1 MAMKRCPDCGEK
13 YSDSYK
19 YCPFCEEEEILKEG
33 KGRGSRRARQSK
45 GFSVLTPVLIV
56 LIIVMAGLLMF
67 LLKSDKQPT
76 EPVTPQPGVETPDNT
91 ADPGSTEE
99 PDHTTDPGVIPDEPD
114 TEPVDPDT
122 NTNNSNTNTNTST
135 NTGTNTGTAGGE
147 ATIVNAVTG
156 VNVRPDASTSGAAI
170 ASLKN
175 GDKVK
180 VVRDAGNGWYE
191 ITFSGHGGR
200 DTSGYVKGDFLSTT
214 VGSSTTT
221 TTTTSSTTTN
231 TTTSG
236 SGTSAP
242 GGSLKTGSAKVTNA
256 AGGVNVRP
264 GPSASGTPVA
274 SLKNGD
280 EVQVIKSAGDGWYEI
295 TFTGPGGKDTSGY
308 MKGDYLTNS

>member
-91 ADPGSTEE
+91 ANPGSTEE

-114 TEPVDPDT
+114 TEPVDPDA
-122 NTNNSNTNTNTST
+122 NTDNSNTNTNTST
-135 NTGTNTGTAGGE
+135 NTGTVGGE
-147 ATIVNAVTG
+147 ATVVNAETG

-191 ITFSGHGGR
+191 ITFSGPGGR

-214 VGSSTTT
+214 AGSSTTT
-221 TTTTSSTTTN
+221 TTTTPSTTTN

-236 SGTSAP
+236 SGTSAS

>member
-33 KGRGSRRARQSK
+33 KGRGVRRAKQSRS
-45 GFSVLTPVLIV
+45 FSLLTPVLIM
-56 LIIVMAGLLMF
+56 LILVMAGLLMF
-67 LLKSDKQPT
+67 LLRSDKQPT
-76 EPVTPQPGVETPDNT
+76 EPVTPQPGVETPVEPGTDTEPGNT
-91 ADPGSTEE
+91 DSDGTDS
-99 PDHTTDPGVIPDEPD
+99 TDPGTMPDEPD
-114 TEPVDPDT
+114 SNTPSTPTTPDT
-122 NTNNSNTNTNTST
+122 SSDTSA
-135 NTGTNTGTAGGE
+135 AGSE
-147 ATIVNAVTG
+147 ATIVNAATG
-156 VNVRPDASTSGAAI
+156 VNVRPDASTNGAAI

-175 GDKVK
+175 GDKVQ
-180 VVRDAGNGWYE
+180 VVRDTGNGWYE
-191 ITFSGHGGR
+191 ITFSGPGGR

-214 VGSSTTT
+214 AGSSTTT
-221 TTTTSSTTTN
+221 TTTPPSTTTN

-236 SGTSAP
+236 SGTSAS

>member
-56 LIIVMAGLLMF
+56 LIIVMAGLLMY

-76 EPVTPQPGVETPDNT
+76 EPVTPGVVVTPVTPGTDNAAPD
-91 ADPGSTEE
+91 DQEE
-99 PDHTTDPGVIPDEPD
+99 PDDNTDPGVMPDEPD
-114 TEPVDPDT
+114 TEPAEPDT
-122 NTNNSNTNTNTST
+122 NTGSGGNT
-135 NTGTNTGTAGGE
+135 NTGTNTSAAGGE
-147 ATIVNAVTG
+147 ATIVNAATG
-156 VNVRPDASTSGAAI
+156 VNVRPDASTSGTPI

-175 GDKVK
+175 GDKVQ

-191 ITFSGHGGR
+191 ITFSGPGGR
-200 DTSGYVKGDFLSTT
+200 DTTGYVKGDFLSTT
-214 VGSSTTT
+214 AGSSATTT
-221 TTTTSSTTTN
+221 TPSTTTN
-231 TTTSG
+231 TSTS
-236 SGTSAP
+236 STSTST
-242 GGSLKTGSAKVTNA
+242 GSLKTGSAKVTNA

-264 GPSASGTPVA
+264 GPSTSGAPVA

-280 EVQVIKSAGDGWYEI
+280 AVQIVRSAEDGWYEI
-295 TFTGPGGKDTSGY
+295 TFTGSGGKDTTGY
-308 MKGDYLTNS
+308 MKGDYLTNG

>member
-135 NTGTNTGTAGGE
+135 NTGMAGGE
-147 ATIVNAVTG
+147 ATVVNAETG

-191 ITFSGHGGR
+191 ITFSGPGGR

-214 VGSSTTT
+214 AGSSTTT
-221 TTTTSSTTTN
+221 TTTTPSTTTN

-236 SGTSAP
+236 SGTSAS

>member
-91 ADPGSTEE
+91 ANPGSTEE

-135 NTGTNTGTAGGE
+135 NTGTVGGE
-147 ATIVNAVTG
+147 ATIVDEVQVIKSA
-156 VNVRPDASTSGAAI
+156 
-170 ASLKN
+170 
-175 GDKVK
+175 GD
-180 VVRDAGNGWYE
+180 GWYE
-191 ITFSGHGGR
+191 ITFSGPGGR

-214 VGSSTTT
+214 AGSSTTT
-221 TTTTSSTTTN
+221 TTTTPSTTTN

-295 TFTGPGGKDTSGY
+295 TFTGSGGKDTSGY

>member
-91 ADPGSTEE
+91 ANPGSTEE

-114 TEPVDPDT
+114 TEPVDPDA
-122 NTNNSNTNTNTST
+122 NTNNSSNTNTST
-135 NTGTNTGTAGGE
+135 NTNAAGGE
-147 ATIVNAVTG
+147 ATIVNAETG

-191 ITFSGHGGR
+191 ITFSGPGGR

-214 VGSSTTT
+214 AGSSTTT
-221 TTTTSSTTTN
+221 TTTTPSTTTN

-236 SGTSAP
+236 SGTSAS

>member
-91 ADPGSTEE
+91 ANPGSTEE

-135 NTGTNTGTAGGE
+135 NIGTAGGE
-147 ATIVNAVTG
+147 ATIVNAETG

-170 ASLKN
+170 ASLKI

-191 ITFSGHGGR
+191 IT
-200 DTSGYVKGDFLSTT
+200 L
-214 VGSSTTT
+214 
-221 TTTTSSTTTN
+221 
-231 TTTSG
+231 
-236 SGTSAP
+236 SGT
-242 GGSLKTGSAKVTNA
+242 
-256 AGGVNVRP
+256 
-264 GPSASGTPVA
+264 
-274 SLKNGD
+274 
-280 EVQVIKSAGDGWYEI
+280 
-295 TFTGPGGKDTSGY
+295 GGKDTSGY

>member
-91 ADPGSTEE
+91 ADPGSTED
-99 PDHTTDPGVIPDEPD
+99 PDNTTDPGVIPDEPD
-114 TEPVDPDT
+114 TEPADPDT
-122 NTNNSNTNTNTST
+122 NTNSGSNTNTNTST
-135 NTGTNTGTAGGE
+135 NTGAAGGE
-147 ATIVNAVTG
+147 ATIVNAETG
-156 VNVRPDASTSGAAI
+156 VNVRPDASTNGAAI

-175 GDKVK
+175 GDKVQ

-191 ITFSGHGGR
+191 ITFSGPGGR

-214 VGSSTTT
+214 AGSSTTT
-221 TTTTSSTTTN
+221 TTTTPSTTTNTN

-236 SGTSAP
+236 SGTSTS

-280 EVQVIKSAGDGWYEI
+280 AVQVIKSAGDGWYEI

>member
-56 LIIVMAGLLMF
+56 LIIVMAGLLMS

-76 EPVTPQPGVETPDNT
+76 EPVTPGVVVTPVTPGTDNAAPD
-91 ADPGSTEE
+91 DQEE
-99 PDHTTDPGVIPDEPD
+99 PDDNTDPGVMPDEPD
-114 TEPVDPDT
+114 TEPAEPDT
-122 NTNNSNTNTNTST
+122 NTGSGGNT
-135 NTGTNTGTAGGE
+135 NTGTNTSAAGGE
-147 ATIVNAVTG
+147 ATIVNAATG
-156 VNVRPDASTSGAAI
+156 VNVRPDASTSGTPI

-175 GDKVK
+175 GDKVQ

-191 ITFSGHGGR
+191 ITFSGPGGR
-200 DTSGYVKGDFLSTT
+200 DTTGYVKGDFLSTT
-214 VGSSTTT
+214 AGSSATTTTPSTTT
-221 TTTTSSTTTN
+221 STSTST
-231 TTTSG
+231 
-236 SGTSAP
+236 
-242 GGSLKTGSAKVTNA
+242 GSLKTGSAKVTNA

-264 GPSASGTPVA
+264 GPSTSGAPVA

-280 EVQVIKSAGDGWYEI
+280 AVQIVRSAEDGWYEI
-295 TFTGPGGKDTSGY
+295 TFTGSGGKDTTGY
-308 MKGDYLTNS
+308 MKGDYLTNG

>member
-1 MAMKRCPDCGEK
+1 M
-13 YSDSYK
+13 
-19 YCPFCEEEEILKEG
+19 
-33 KGRGSRRARQSK
+33 
-45 GFSVLTPVLIV
+45 
-56 LIIVMAGLLMF
+56 
-67 LLKSDKQPT
+67 
-76 EPVTPQPGVETPDNT
+76 TPQPGVETPDNT
-91 ADPGSTEE
+91 ANPGSTEE

-135 NTGTNTGTAGGE
+135 NTGTAGGE
-147 ATIVNAVTG
+147 ATVVNAETG
-156 VNVRPDASTSGAAI
+156 VNVRSDASTSGAAI

-191 ITFSGHGGR
+191 ITFSGPGGR

-214 VGSSTTT
+214 AGSSTTT
-221 TTTTSSTTTN
+221 TTTTPSTTTN

-236 SGTSAP
+236 SGTSAS

>member
-33 KGRGSRRARQSK
+33 KGRGVRRAKQSRS
-45 GFSVLTPVLIV
+45 FSLLTPVLIV
-56 LIIVMAGLLMF
+56 LILVMAGLLMF
-67 LLKSDKQPT
+67 LLRSDKQPT
-76 EPVTPQPGVETPDNT
+76 EPVTPQPGVETPVEPGTDTEPGNT
-91 ADPGSTEE
+91 DSDGTDS
-99 PDHTTDPGVIPDEPD
+99 TDPGTMPDEPD
-114 TEPVDPDT
+114 SNTPSTPTTPDT
-122 NTNNSNTNTNTST
+122 SSDTSA
-135 NTGTNTGTAGGE
+135 AGSE
-147 ATIVNAVTG
+147 ATIVNAETG
-156 VNVRPDASTSGAAI
+156 VNVRPDASTNGAAI

-175 GDKVK
+175 GDKVQ

-191 ITFSGHGGR
+191 ITFSGPGGR

-214 VGSSTTT
+214 AGSSTTT
-221 TTTTSSTTTN
+221 TTTTPSTTTN

>member
-1 MAMKRCPDCGEK
+1 M
-13 YSDSYK
+13 
-19 YCPFCEEEEILKEG
+19 
-33 KGRGSRRARQSK
+33 
-45 GFSVLTPVLIV
+45 
-56 LIIVMAGLLMF
+56 
-67 LLKSDKQPT
+67 
-76 EPVTPQPGVETPDNT
+76 
-91 ADPGSTEE
+91 
-99 PDHTTDPGVIPDEPD
+99 
-114 TEPVDPDT
+114 
-122 NTNNSNTNTNTST
+122 
-135 NTGTNTGTAGGE
+135 
-147 ATIVNAVTG
+147 NAETG

-191 ITFSGHGGR
+191 ITFSGPGGR

-214 VGSSTTT
+214 AGSSTTT
-221 TTTTSSTTTN
+221 TTTTPSTTTN

-295 TFTGPGGKDTSGY
+295 TFTGSGGKDTSGY

>member
-91 ADPGSTEE
+91 ANPGSTEE

-135 NTGTNTGTAGGE
+135 NTGTAGGE
-147 ATIVNAVTG
+147 ATVVNAETG

-191 ITFSGHGGR
+191 ITFSGPGGR

-214 VGSSTTT
+214 AGSSTTT

-231 TTTSG
+231 TTISG

>member
-33 KGRGSRRARQSK
+33 KGRGVRRAKQSRS
-45 GFSVLTPVLIV
+45 FSLLTPVLIV
-56 LIIVMAGLLMF
+56 LILVMAGLLMF
-67 LLKSDKQPT
+67 LLRSDKQPT
-76 EPVTPQPGVETPDNT
+76 EPVTPQPGVETPVEPGTDTEPGNT
-91 ADPGSTEE
+91 DSDGTDS
-99 PDHTTDPGVIPDEPD
+99 TDPGTMPDEPD
-114 TEPVDPDT
+114 SNTPSTPTTPDT
-122 NTNNSNTNTNTST
+122 SSDTSA
-135 NTGTNTGTAGGE
+135 AGSE
-147 ATIVNAVTG
+147 ATVVNAATG
-156 VNVRPDASTSGAAI
+156 VNVRPDASTNGAAI

-175 GDKVK
+175 GDKVQ

-191 ITFSGHGGR
+191 ITFSGPGGR

-214 VGSSTTT
+214 AGSSATTT
-221 TTTTSSTTTN
+221 TTTPSTTTN

-295 TFTGPGGKDTSGY
+295 TFTGSGGKDTSGY

>member
-56 LIIVMAGLLMF
+56 LIIVMAGLLMY

-76 EPVTPQPGVETPDNT
+76 EPVTPGVVVTPVTPGTDNAAPD
-91 ADPGSTEE
+91 DQEE
-99 PDHTTDPGVIPDEPD
+99 PDDNTDPGVMPDEPD
-114 TEPVDPDT
+114 TEPAEPDT
-122 NTNNSNTNTNTST
+122 NTGSGGNT
-135 NTGTNTGTAGGE
+135 NTGTNTSAAGGE
-147 ATIVNAVTG
+147 ATIVNAATG
-156 VNVRPDASTSGAAI
+156 VNVRPDASTSGTPI

-175 GDKVK
+175 GDKVQ

-191 ITFSGHGGR
+191 ITFSGPGGR
-200 DTSGYVKGDFLSTT
+200 DTTGYVKGDFLSTT
-214 VGSSTTT
+214 AGSSATTTTPSTTT
-221 TTTTSSTTTN
+221 STSTST
-231 TTTSG
+231 
-236 SGTSAP
+236 
-242 GGSLKTGSAKVTNA
+242 GSLKTGSAKVTNA

-264 GPSASGTPVA
+264 GPSTSGAPVA

-280 EVQVIKSAGDGWYEI
+280 AVQIVRSAEDGWYEI
-295 TFTGPGGKDTSGY
+295 TFTGSGGKDTTGY
-308 MKGDYLTNS
+308 MKGDYLTNG

>member
-122 NTNNSNTNTNTST
+122 NTNNSSNTNTST
-135 NTGTNTGTAGGE
+135 NTNAAGGE
-147 ATIVNAVTG
+147 ATIVNAETG

-191 ITFSGHGGR
+191 ITFSGPGGR

-214 VGSSTTT
+214 AGSSTTT
-221 TTTTSSTTTN
+221 TTTTPSTTTN

-236 SGTSAP
+236 SGTSAS

>member
-1 MAMKRCPDCGEK
+1 M
-13 YSDSYK
+13 
-19 YCPFCEEEEILKEG
+19 
-33 KGRGSRRARQSK
+33 
-45 GFSVLTPVLIV
+45 
-56 LIIVMAGLLMF
+56 
-67 LLKSDKQPT
+67 
-76 EPVTPQPGVETPDNT
+76 
-91 ADPGSTEE
+91 
-99 PDHTTDPGVIPDEPD
+99 
-114 TEPVDPDT
+114 
-122 NTNNSNTNTNTST
+122 
-135 NTGTNTGTAGGE
+135 
-147 ATIVNAVTG
+147 
-156 VNVRPDASTSGAAI
+156 
-170 ASLKN
+170 
-175 GDKVK
+175 K

-214 VGSSTTT
+214 AGSSTTT

>member
-91 ADPGSTEE
+91 ANPGSTEE

-135 NTGTNTGTAGGE
+135 NTGTVGGE
-147 ATIVNAVTG
+147 ATIVNAETG

-191 ITFSGHGGR
+191 ITFSGPGGR

-214 VGSSTTT
+214 AGSSATTT
-221 TTTTSSTTTN
+221 TTTPSTTTN

-236 SGTSAP
+236 SGTSAS

-295 TFTGPGGKDTSGY
+295 TFTGSGGKDTSGY